1 MIKLSS
7 LIGFDLR
14 KFLISRAIINANSGG
29 GKSWLIRWI
38 LEQTHGEVQQIV
50 LDLEGEFSTLREKYD
65 YLLVGPNGEIPAS
78 IRTAELLA
86 RKLLE
91 LNVSTIIDLSELK
104 HAERIT
110 FVKRFLDSMINSPKE
125 LWHEALVVV
134 DEAHQF
140 CPEKGHAE
148 SASAVIDLMTRGR
161 KRGFCG
167 ILATQRIS
175 KLHKDAVAEAN
186 NYFVGRAVL
195 DIDAKRAGEILGLTS
210 KEDVRGL
217 RELKAGEFYV
227 FGSAFNH
234 SGIERVQ
241 IGKVATTHDKQF
253 GNHAAKPVKTPENI
267 KRILKDVVDLPK
279 EAEVELRSLSDHKRE
294 ISILKTKLTL
304 AEKGVVKTSDAP
316 MGVSQWREYGKKY
329 GYVDFFT
336 DKAVRD
342 ALIAND
348 RKWQVVVKQWKSFSS
363 RMLAAIEIF
372 KQLDISKIPADA
384 PEELPNSSRIQ
395 VSPAVDRSI
404 KPRIEAPKPLVD
416 RNIQEP
422 LEGPLRAGAMKMLN
436 WVAGAESLTKQRL
449 ATLSGFSATGG
460 TFLTYLSELK
470 RKGWVLHTGDL
481 IIITDEGKENA
492 TAEMIPSGE
501 LLLDLWKQKFRQG
514 AAKILEFLFE
524 NHPNFVSKEEIGA
537 AVGFEPTGGT
547 FTTYISELKRN
558 GLIVSDGSSYK
569 VSDEFFG

>member
-38 LEQTHGEVQQIV
+38 LEHTHGEVQQIV

-217 RELKAGEFYV
+217 RDLKAGEFYV

-241 IGKVATTHDKQF
+241 IGKVDTTHDKQF
-253 GNHAAKPVKTPENI
+253 GNHATKPVKTPENI

-304 AEKGVVKTSDAP
+304 AEKGHTPKIDEKAIE
-316 MGVSQWREYGKKY
+316 R
-329 GYVDFFT
+329 
-336 DKAVRD
+336 AVRD

-348 RKWQVVVKQWKSFSS
+348 RKWQVVVKQWKSFSA

-384 PEELPNSSRIQ
+384 PEELPKSSRIQ

-436 WVAGAESLTKQRL
+436 WVAGAESISKQRL
-449 ATLSGFSATGG
+449 ATLAGFSATGG

-470 RKGWVLHTGDL
+470 RKGWVLHTGDTIL
-481 IIITDEGKENA
+481 ITDEGKENA

-501 LLLDLWKQKFRQG
+501 LLLDLWKQKFRHG
-514 AAKILEFLFE
+514 AAKILEFLFN
-524 NHPNFVSKEEIGA
+524 NHPNFVSREEIGK
-537 AVGFEPTGGT
+537 AVGFEPSGGT
-547 FTTYISELKRN
+547 FNTYISELKRN
-558 GLIVSDGSSYK
+558 GLIVSDSSSFK